1 MYDLDRL
8 INQWQQ
14 CCQSLSVDRS
24 DGDRLFQLLVNAYTQ
39 PDRYYHNLE
48 HIDRVLATID
58 RFSDT
63 IEQPLTVALAVWFH
77 DFVYDTQAL
86 DNELQSAKIAREIL
100 TNISGSPGLIDR
112 VSQLILA
119 TQCHQIVS
127 EDRDLSIFLDADL
140 EILGADPNIYQA
152 YHQNIRREYSWVSD
166 VDYRAGRMR
175 VLDSFLQRDRIY
187 HTNFLFNELESISRT
202 NIDREIQFLKTFI

>member
-8 INQWQQ
+8 TNQWQQ

-24 DGDRLFQLLVNAYTQ
+24 ESDRLFQLLVNAYTQ

-58 RFSDT
+58 RFSDS
-63 IEQPLTVALAVWFH
+63 IDQPLTVSLAVWFH
-77 DFVYDTQAL
+77 DFVYDPQAL
-86 DNELQSAKIAREIL
+86 DNELQSAKIARNL
-100 TNISGSPGLIDR
+100 LKNCGGSLDLIDR

-119 TQCHQIVS
+119 TQGHQIVS

-140 EILGADPNIYQA
+140 EILGAEPNIYQA

-166 VDYRAGRMR
+166 VDYRVGRMR

-187 HTNFLFNELESISRT
+187 HTELLFNELESISRT
-202 NIDREIQFLKTFI
+202 NIDREIQFLTSTI